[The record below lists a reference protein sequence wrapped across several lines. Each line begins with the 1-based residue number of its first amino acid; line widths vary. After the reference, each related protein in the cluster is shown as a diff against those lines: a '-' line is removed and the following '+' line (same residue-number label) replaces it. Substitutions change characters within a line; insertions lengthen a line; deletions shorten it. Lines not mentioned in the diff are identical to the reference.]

1 MSSYAPAQSHAS
13 ALPAPKMRASLATA
27 SVNPAFSLSRC
38 SGASCIPTAHS
49 LAAADLALLYT
60 AGPIMVKVP
69 SEKARLG
76 NSIYV
81 YAFHKEKAARLVL
94 LISDHQDM
102 AW

>member
-1 MSSYAPAQSHAS
+1 MVGLYCNEEPLSVCYIPALARPRLFTKRKHSVMLCRAAS
-13 ALPAPKMRASLATA
+13 AASGPYRAS
-27 SVNPAFSLSRC
+27 VE
-38 SGASCIPTAHS
+38 I
-49 LAAADLALLYT
+49 
-60 AGPIMVKVP
+60 
-69 SEKARLG
+69 RLG

>member
-1 MSSYAPAQSHAS
+1 MLRVAELNFA
-13 ALPAPKMRASLATA
+13 
-27 SVNPAFSLSRC
+27 
-38 SGASCIPTAHS
+38 GAWPELNFEI
-49 LAAADLALLYT
+49 
-60 AGPIMVKVP
+60 
-69 SEKARLG
+69 RLG

>member
-1 MSSYAPAQSHAS
+1 MLCRAAS
-13 ALPAPKMRASLATA
+13 AASGPYRAS
-27 SVNPAFSLSRC
+27 VE
-38 SGASCIPTAHS
+38 I
-49 LAAADLALLYT
+49 
-60 AGPIMVKVP
+60 
-69 SEKARLG
+69 RLG